1 MVNKPMT
8 TNDVKNVI
16 VEQLSQRI
24 SQSGIMFRIFGR
36 AKSLRSLE
44 HKMEIKGEKYRSGK
58 GKIQDMIGIRIVLYF
73 TEDVDAVDMWLN
85 DEDLVDRSA
94 DEPDEFTFRP
104 QRLNLVKRIP
114 QELTDDFRQSLP
126 EEYAEYLD
134 DTYEIQIRTVFSEG
148 WHEVEHDLR
157 YKCKDDW
164 AGCESYSRQL
174 NGVIATLE
182 TAQWSMGA
190 IFREMAR
197 KNQLM
202 GNYRPMLRNKLLL
215 RLANDDYSPE
225 VLDYLHSN
233 PKIAEMISMADRLVF
248 VVMLLNHKQSIPLT
262 YDNIVFLI
270 NRFEI
275 MDAGLMKLE
284 SPETKAM
291 IDAYLMS

>member
-1 MVNKPMT
+1 MT
-8 TNDVKNVI
+8 TNDVKTTI

-44 HKMEIKGEKYRSGK
+44 HKMEIKGEKYRAGK

-85 DEDLVDRSA
+85 DTELVDRSA

-104 QRLNLVKRIP
+104 QRLNLVKKIP
-114 QELTDDFRQSLP
+114 QELIADFHQSLP
-126 EEYAEYLD
+126 EKYAEYLD

-164 AGCESYSRQL
+164 SGCETFSRQL

-182 TAQWSMGA
+182 NAQWSMGA
-190 IFREMAR
+190 IFREMAS
-197 KNQLM
+197 KNCLM

-215 RLANDDYSPE
+215 RLANDNYSPE
-225 VLDYLHSN
+225 VSDYLKKH
-233 PKIAEMISMADRLVF
+233 PEVAEKLMMSDRLVF
-248 VVMLLNHKQSIPLT
+248 VLMLLNHKQAITLT
-262 YDNIVFLI
+262 YDNIVYLI

-275 MDAGLMKLE
+275 MDEGLMSLE
-284 SPETKAM
+284 SAETKAT

>member
-1 MVNKPMT
+1 MAKPIT
-8 TNDVKNVI
+8 TNDIKNII
-16 VEQLSQRI
+16 VERLSQRI

-44 HKMEIKGEKYRSGK
+44 HKMAIKGEKYRSGK
-58 GKIQDMIGIRIVLYF
+58 GKIEDMIGIRIVLYF

-85 DEDLVDRSA
+85 DTDLVDRSA

-114 QELTDDFRQSLP
+114 QELINDFRQSLP
-126 EEYAEYLD
+126 EEYAEYLN

-157 YKCKDDW
+157 YKCKEDW
-164 AGCESYSRQL
+164 SGCENFSRQL

-190 IFREMAR
+190 IFREMAY
-197 KNQLM
+197 KNWMM

-215 RLANDDYSPE
+215 RLANDNYSPK
-225 VLDYLHSN
+225 VLEYLKTN
-233 PKIAEMISMADRLVF
+233 TDVTKQLIEADRLVF

-262 YDNIVFLI
+262 YDNVVFLI

-275 MDAGLMKLE
+275 MDEGLMKLE
-284 SPETKAM
+284 SAETKAM
-291 IDAYLMS
+291 IDSYLIS